1 MKDPWA
7 IVRRF
12 FGGPASGERRAGGPE
27 GRDFSV
33 MKMKDPC
40 VKAFNEDGLL
50 SPIETDAEIVTY
62 REHRFV
68 LKFGE
73 RNLLQWRAM
82 LPLNAYLSASKL
94 LMDEEIVEALD
105 GVFGGHEVVEGD
117 DIEVNSEVLK
127 FFHGEFVTDECLNKS
142 PIPPAIL
149 TYKIGSQKLS
159 LLEAC
164 RRNPKF
170 AVETIQHLWGLFVV
184 AARKVP
190 SESPKPRKLGVE
202 DADDSGY

>member
-12 FGGPASGERRAGGPE
+12 FGGPVSGERRAGGPE
-27 GRDFSV
+27 SRDFKAMKKMEYSV
-33 MKMKDPC
+33 ALP
-40 VKAFNEDGLL
+40 FSEDALQSL
-50 SPIETDAEIVTY
+50 IDRSIEPVTY

-68 LKFGE
+68 LRFGE
-73 RNLLQWRAM
+73 KTLIQWRAM
-82 LPLNAYLSASKL
+82 LPVGSWLSASR

-105 GVFGGHEVVEGD
+105 GIFGGHEVLNGD

-127 FFHGEFVTDECLNKS
+127 FFKGEFVTDERLNKS

-149 TYKIGSQKLS
+149 TYKIGSQELS

-170 AVETIQHLWGLFVV
+170 AVETIQHLWGLFID
-184 AARKVP
+184 AAWKV
-190 SESPKPRKLGVE
+190 PRKLRIE
-202 DADDSGY
+202 DADESEY